1 MTAVFTKVR
10 KSHNISRLV
19 VVTAFIGD
27 PNLYLV
33 DRYARRNI
41 RRTLHCFLIV
51 VAEEMTQEEM
61 PVLVVVITRDVE
73 LRHLCTALAAHR
85 LSLAVLLAAILTGA
99 VCGFLID
106 IACGKLTGYNA
117 VLLAFFSI
125 IVSLLYEYYL
135 RNKFVNYIVIT
146 AVISYIQCWL
156 DYKFYY
162 EMWEYENVEMIF
174 SQISMKVWAITI
186 IASVF
191 VYLVIELINRF
202 FLPKDHITIEEAV
215 NTAIRS
221 ERK

>member
-1 MTAVFTKVR
+1 MRIRSTREQRIRGVR
-10 KSHNISRLV
+10 SVLRWILYYV
-19 VVTAFIGD
+19 VIF
-27 PNLYLV
+27 L
-33 DRYARRNI
+33 
-41 RRTLHCFLIV
+41 CFLI
-51 VAEEMTQEEM
+51 MTSGTWM
-61 PVLVVVITRDVE
+61 KPILLVP
-73 LRHLCTALAAHR
+73 
-85 LSLAVLLAAILTGA
+85 AAIAIAVNSGQYSSALTGA

-146 AVISYIQCWL
+146 AVVSYILCWL